1 MITLCMDSAHKCLTI
16 ALLKDDE
23 ILASVSKEAWKK
35 QSELIFLE
43 LTRLMS
49 EAHLQSEDIDQVVI
63 TDGPGSYTGVRIAM
77 TIAKVFCTG
86 MHKPLYTVSALQL
99 YAGDCPNAFVMMDA
113 RGKRAYTAS
122 IIDGKVKEKILFL
135 DEIPARIKETQRLF
149 GDTALIGKQAEPSD
163 FIKNFIALKDQWKL
177 VKNVHALT
185 PRYLK
190 DRSAYKL

>member
-1 MITLCMDSAHKCLTI
+1 
-16 ALLKDDE
+16 
-23 ILASVSKEAWKK
+23 
-35 QSELIFLE
+35 
-43 LTRLMS
+43 
-49 EAHLQSEDIDQVVI
+49 
-63 TDGPGSYTGVRIAM
+63 
-77 TIAKVFCTG
+77 
-86 MHKPLYTVSALQL
+86 
-99 YAGDCPNAFVMMDA
+99 MMDA